1 MNYLL
6 IIWIFLILEL
16 CFKPRLDITKDKKIL
31 LWYGRS
37 LKRKY
42 FVLFEP

>member
-1 MNYLL
+1 MEYLIVFL
-6 IIWIFLILEL
+6 IIEVTL
-16 CFKPRLDITKDKKIL
+16 KPRIDVTRDRKIL

-42 FVLFEP
+42 FIIFEP

>member
-1 MNYLL
+1 MIYFILIL
-6 IIWIFLILEL
+6 IIEFL
-16 CFKPRLDITKDKKIL
+16 FKPRLDIAKDKKIL

-42 FVLFEP
+42 FIIFEP

>member
-1 MNYLL
+1 MIYLVV
-6 IIWIFLILEL
+6 IIIVEFL
-16 CFKPRLDITKDKKIL
+16 FRPRIDFTKDKKIL

-42 FVLFEP
+42 FIIFEP